1 MTHPLGS
8 RGSAQRSLNPV
19 KRKILIV
26 DDEADLRTL
35 MKNELGDDYEISEA
49 ATGEEGLNRAI
60 SEKPDLIISDI
71 KMPGMN
77 GFEMVSKIRQAE
89 IFSAVI
95 FVTAF
100 GDLSKQAEATR
111 LAAFD
116 FLEKPFPP
124 LKLQQ
129 TVKNAL
135 LLGEKVIST
144 LTSEDVTISTKGKEY
159 APYTIAQ
166 MPNSLLEKLQSHCA
180 TRGLDPQKLIVQ
192 WISDQ
197 VEKA

>member
-1 MTHPLGS
+1 M
-8 RGSAQRSLNPV
+8 

-35 MKNELGDDYEISEA
+35 MKSVLGEEYEIFEA
-49 ATGEEGLNRAI
+49 ANGDEGLLQAT
-60 SEKPDLIISDI
+60 ELKPDLIISDI
-71 KMPGMN
+71 KMPGMS

-89 IFSAVI
+89 VFSAII

-124 LKLQQ
+124 LKLQH

-180 TRGLDPQKLIVQ
+180 TRGLDPQKLVVQ

-197 VEKA
+197 IEKA